1 MTQAEPNLATERP
14 LKRTESVVV
23 GRVEELPPGSV
34 TIVPRGKFGIGVYNV
49 GGSFFALTN
58 YCLHRGA
65 PLCRGQVT
73 GKVDGSDGGVGS
85 GHCVLRRVEVV
96 DDEGGALQRRRLG
109 LALALEGVRREPECL
124 GDRAD
129 GLTIPADGKRR
140 GQ

>member
-14 LKRTESVVV
+14 VKRTESVVV

-73 GKVDGSDGGVGS
+73 GKVVAGDGPYESKMVGVGEFLRCPWH
-85 GHCVLRRVEVV
+85 GWEFEIATGRAVAYPEKAIRTYPVLVENGTVI
-96 DDEGGALQRRRLG
+96 
-109 LALALEGVRREPECL
+109 LEGL
-124 GDRAD
+124 
-129 GLTIPADGKRR
+129 
-140 GQ
+140 